1 LENGDIGEV
10 MILMIGTIGG
20 KLMVCYVEI
29 MMIVPGLIKECNVK
43 IGKLGEHTVHIGLEA
58 VQSLLGNVL
67 AHQE

>member
-1 LENGDIGEV
+1 MWATNWPSWAQNLENGDIEEV

-43 IGKLGEHTVHIGLEA
+43 IGKLGT
-58 VQSLLGNVL
+58 N
-67 AHQE
+67 